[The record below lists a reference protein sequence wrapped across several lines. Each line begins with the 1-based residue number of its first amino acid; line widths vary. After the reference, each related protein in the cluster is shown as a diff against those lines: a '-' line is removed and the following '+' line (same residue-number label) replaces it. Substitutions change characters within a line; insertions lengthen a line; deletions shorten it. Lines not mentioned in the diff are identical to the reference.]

1 MACTLS
7 NKCAKNLSKRT
18 VLLQLI
24 IKNVVICFFGTQCRW
39 PGPPTVTRSLTR
51 NRNNKCVSKMHICKT
66 GGGGMQLKLFATWYP
81 RPLFK
86 GNISIAILYA
96 PYLAYSKLGL
106 YGIDFLKISVR
117 FRFVFLKPGFSS
129 ECVRFYLV

>member
-1 MACTLS
+1 MRQQDAY
-7 NKCAKNLSKRT
+7 
-18 VLLQLI
+18 LQ
-24 IKNVVICFFGTQCRW
+24 N
-39 PGPPTVTRSLTR
+39 
-51 NRNNKCVSKMHICKT
+51 

-117 FRFVFLKPGFSS
+117 FRFVFLNPDSVRNVFGFIWF
-129 ECVRFYLV
+129 EINAVWFGY